1 MSPMPNPSVASGDK
15 VGQYYNGA
23 WKVAAMTHHITT
35 KRRGFRLFT
44 YIGEI
49 INELRKVVWLTK
61 REAAYLTVLVLI
73 VTICAGIFLGALDY
87 GFTELV
93 DKVFMGR

>member
-1 MSPMPNPSVASGDK
+1 MSHSSAASGDQ
-15 VGQYYNGA
+15 VGQYYNGT
-23 WKVAAMTHHITT
+23 WKIPAMTHHTT
-35 KRRGFRLFT
+35 TRRRGFRLFT

-49 INELRKVVWLTK
+49 INELRKVVWLSR
-61 REAAYLTVLVLI
+61 REVAYLTVLVLI
-73 VTICAGIFLGALDY
+73 VTICAGIFLGALDF

>member
-1 MSPMPNPSVASGDK
+1 MSPMPNPSAASGDK

-35 KRRGFRLFT
+35 KRRGLRLFT